1 MYETQE
7 RYMPRAG
14 VDAAVFDQG
23 LRSYM
28 LGIYNYMA
36 SAVALS
42 GIVALLVAGSPML
55 TQAIFGTPLKW
66 VVMLAPIGFVMLMSF
81 RFEKMS
87 KTALMACFWVF
98 ATLMGASLASILLV
112 FTGTSVARAFFVAAA
127 MFAGISIYGYTTKA
141 DLSKMGTFLIMGL
154 IGVIIAGLVN
164 IFMQSSMMQF
174 IISVASVIVFTGL
187 TAWDTQRLKDTYGE
201 TYGTQMQDKVA
212 IMGALS
218 LYLNF
223 VNIFQALVSLI
234 GDKNE

>member
-42 GIVALLVAGSPML
+42 GMVALLVAGSPML

-87 KTALMACFWVF
+87 KPALMACFWVF
-98 ATLMGASLASILLV
+98 AVLMGASLASILLV
-112 FTGTSVARAFFVAAA
+112 FTGASVARAFFVAAA

-164 IFMQSSMMQF
+164 IFLQSSMMQF

-201 TYGTQMQDKVA
+201 TYGTEMQDKVA

-223 VNIFQALVSLI
+223 VNIFQALVSLF